1 MSHLSEVDIK
11 PKSHERFTAIS
22 GPEGVELIRRVA
34 AVMRQRL
41 EGRVIWNINTT
52 AAGGGVAE
60 LLRSLLAYSQD
71 LGVDARWVVIS
82 GTPEFFRLTKRL
94 HHALHGEAG
103 DGSDLGDAERKIY
116 EEVLAWNAADLVKRV
131 SPRDVVILHD
141 PQTAGLAP
149 HLKEKGATIIWRC
162 HIGADTPSA
171 QAALGWRFLAP
182 YLPHAKACV
191 FSRATYVPEMCD
203 HGRSTIV
210 APSIDPF
217 SAKNQDLDEAT
228 VRSILVQADLIAGPA
243 PGEPTFARDDGT
255 TARVERPAAMT
266 RLGPPPDWETPLVV
280 QVSRWDPLKDP
291 VGVIDGFVRM
301 RESELPAEA
310 ALVLAGPGGDSV
322 SDDPEGLEVF
332 ERVLQRWKNL
342 PEEHR
347 RRVHLANLPTI
358 DLQENAA
365 IVNALQRHAAVVV
378 QKSLREGFG
387 LTVTEAMWKARPLIA
402 SAVGGIQDQIE
413 HGVSGLL
420 LRDPTDVDSFAALLG
435 QVLHDPALA
444 ERLGREARARV
455 TRDFLGLRSLLQF
468 AELIGRVDS

>member
-1 MSHLSEVDIK
+1 MSHLSEVEIK
-11 PKSHERFTAIS
+11 AKPHGRFSGIS
-22 GPEGVELIRRVA
+22 GPEVVELIRRVA
-34 AVMRQRL
+34 DDMRRRL
-41 EGRVIWNINTT
+41 GGRVIWNINTT

-60 LLRSLLAYSQD
+60 LLRSLLAYSRD

-103 DGSDLGDAERKIY
+103 DGSDLGDAEREIY
-116 EEVLAWNAADLVKRV
+116 EAVLAWNAADLVKRV

-149 HLKEKGATIIWRC
+149 HLEERGATIIWRC
-162 HIGADTPSA
+162 HIGTDTPSA

-182 YLPHAKACV
+182 YLPHAGAYV
-191 FSRATYVPEMCD
+191 FSRATYVPELCN

-217 SAKNQDLDEAT
+217 SPKNQELDEAT
-228 VRSILVQADLIAGPA
+228 VRAILVQAGLVAGPA
-243 PGEPTFARDDGT
+243 QGEPAFVREDGT
-255 TARVERPAAMT
+255 TARVARPAVMT
-266 RLGPPPDWETPLVV
+266 RCGAPPAWEMPLVV

-291 VGVIDGFVRM
+291 IGVIDGFVRM
-301 RESELPAEA
+301 RAGEMPADA

-322 SDDPEGLEVF
+322 ADDPEGLEVF
-332 ERVLQRWKNL
+332 ERVLQHWKGL

-347 RRVHLANLPTI
+347 RRVHLANLPTV

-378 QKSLREGFG
+378 QKSLQEGFG

-420 LRDPTDVDSFAALLG
+420 LRDPTDGASFAALLG
-435 QVLHDPALA
+435 RVLHDPALA

-455 TRDFLGLRSLLQF
+455 RRDFLAPRSLLQF
-468 AELIGRVDS
+468 AELIGRIDG